1 MFLSLKHCTVKGL
14 LYGLLLYT
22 IIRTLSLVHN
32 DYFVAM
38 TIYYVVIL
46 LIVFDNLKKV
56 KDREYKKEIEEKS
69 IY

>member
-1 MFLSLKHCTVKGL
+1 MAFYLHN
-14 LYGLLLYT
+14 YT
-22 IIRTLSLVHN
+22 DFILVHN

-56 KDREYKKEIEEKS
+56 KDREYKKK
-69 IY
+69 